1 MYPIYRGTF
10 ERQKELDTSMAEE
23 TVAYRDA
30 LIQWTQDLRR
40 SIDYLETREDID
52 RERLGYFGFS
62 WGGKL
67 GGLIPAV
74 EPRLKV
80 SVLHVSG
87 LPSTRPLPEAD
98 PFNFVPRVKIPI
110 LMLNGRYD
118 AVFPHESSQVPMFQ
132 ALGTPSG
139 LKRHIIYE
147 AGHFVPRDQL
157 IKETVDWYD
166 RHLGPVGTPR
176 PPSPP

>member
-1 MYPIYRGTF
+1 M
-10 ERQKELDTSMAEE
+10 
-23 TVAYRDA
+23 AYRDA
-30 LIQWTQDLRR
+30 VIQWTQDLRR

-52 RERLGYFGFS
+52 RERLGFFGFS
-62 WGGKL
+62 WGGAM

-74 EPRLKV
+74 ESRLKA

-87 LPSTRPLPEAD
+87 LFPARPLPEAD
-98 PFNFVPRVKIPI
+98 PFNFLPRVKIPT

-118 AVFPHESSQVPMFQ
+118 AVFAHESSQVTMFRG
-132 ALGTPSG
+132 LGAPVG

-166 RHLGPVGTPR
+166 RHLGPVTFPR
-176 PPSPP
+176 PPSGSETQRASPP

>member
-30 LIQWTQDLRR
+30 VIQWTQDLRR

-62 WGGKL
+62 WGGEL

-87 LPSTRPLPEAD
+87 LLSTRPLPEAD
-98 PFNFVPRVKIPI
+98 TFNFLPRVKIPI
-110 LMLNGRYD
+110 PVSYTHLR
-118 AVFPHESSQVPMFQ
+118 AHE
-132 ALGTPSG
+132 T
-139 LKRHIIYE
+139 
-147 AGHFVPRDQL
+147 
-157 IKETVDWYD
+157 
-166 RHLGPVGTPR
+166 
-176 PPSPP
+176 